1 MKTNENVLRS
11 RAPRGVM
18 SNKPVAMRLLPAEIA
33 ELEALAMDQNRS
45 MSSMARIIFLNG
57 ITFFRQSVNE
67 KR

>member
-33 ELEALAMDQNRS
+33 ELEALALDQNRS

-57 ITFFRQSVNE
+57 ITLFRQSVNE

>member
-18 SNKPVAMRLLPAEIA
+18 SNKLVAIRLLPAEIA
-33 ELEALAMDQNRS
+33 ELEALALDQNRS

-57 ITFFRQSVNE
+57 ITLFRQSVNE

>member
-33 ELEALAMDQNRS
+33 ELEALALDQNRS
-45 MSSMARIIFLNG
+45 KSSMARIIFLNG

>member
-1 MKTNENVLRS
+1 
-11 RAPRGVM
+11 M

-33 ELEALAMDQNRS
+33 ELEALALDQNRS

>member
-18 SNKPVAMRLLPAEIA
+18 SNKPVAMRLLPTEIA
-33 ELEALAMDQNRS
+33 ELEALALDQNRS

-57 ITFFRQSVNE
+57 ITLFRQSVNE

>member
-33 ELEALAMDQNRS
+33 ELEALALDQNRS